1 MAVNKYLNSNIKM
14 SETEDTTIDYGGGES
29 ASSDDEEEFAIRV
42 RYRQRKRPSY
52 KVDSMRN
59 QVELKC
65 GN

>member
-1 MAVNKYLNSNIKM
+1 M